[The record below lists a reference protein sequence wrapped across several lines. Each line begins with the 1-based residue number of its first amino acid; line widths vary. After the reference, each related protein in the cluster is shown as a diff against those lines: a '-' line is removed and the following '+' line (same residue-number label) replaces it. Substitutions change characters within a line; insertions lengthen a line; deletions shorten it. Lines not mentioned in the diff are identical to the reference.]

1 MMLQPLRQHE
11 LWHQNSVLAHDVSVI
26 EHDGSRGSALGNLS
40 VGWLGNGRVG
50 LFGNTCHT
58 GLHRAHPPVP
68 QELCS
73 YIFVH
78 RTAEMLQIAAVSAQA
93 RANVLDEDVSRA
105 FQAFPMHPVIS
116 SQKGTA

>member
-1 MMLQPLRQHE
+1 M
-11 LWHQNSVLAHDVSVI
+11 
-26 EHDGSRGSALGNLS
+26 
-40 VGWLGNGRVG
+40 VGKRTGWFVW
-50 LFGNTCHT
+50 NTCHT

-116 SQKGTA
+116 SQKRHRLTTVHLRSSAHNTVP